1 MPRTDLF
8 IKVEIE
14 HEEGEPPER
23 LAGEICRRILN
34 VYGVRRAELSSAVP
48 RAEE

>member
-8 IKVEIE
+8 IKIEIE

-23 LAGEICRRILN
+23 LAGEICRRILK
-34 VYGVRRAELSSAVP
+34 VYGVRHAELSSAVP